1 VTGVVIK
8 TMSPNRLMVAQN
20 EIINSPTL
28 PVMPRRTQFL
38 LLTLIIA
45 GGLFLRLI
53 GFHWG
58 QGYEFNAIGDEIE
71 AYQVGQQFLAGDQ
84 QALYLGQPNF
94 KHGKVPGPLWA
105 MVWAAGVRLGG
116 GPEAVILTVVALN
129 IVVIW
134 LVFVLGK
141 KLFDATHGLWA
152 ALLLATAPWPVY
164 FSVGCT
170 NPEVMAF
177 FGALLYLALWSV
189 VRRPKSP
196 HIFGVLVVLAIM
208 PQFHMFGV
216 FFLPPVLLL
225 LLLRRSELN
234 WKWLVAGLVVA
245 VLLYVPYV
253 WGEAHNHW
261 ANTRRLL
268 GEGDKFSL
276 GSFKALSTTVMS
288 LTNLFESV
296 IGRRLV
302 DYKIFGDAICGSV
315 YVLVIFNVL
324 SIGLSLL
331 ALGSF
336 VMLFIK
342 SIEGKLRSLK
352 QALVETPAIVFTG
365 IMVLLP
371 LVLFIPTGASFNSRY
386 VIALY
391 PVLFILPAVLLVR
404 TRYPRLIRSS
414 IVITIVFNIWFC
426 LAFFRHQEQRI
437 VQADYFVPSFRKLEL
452 VYQKIQAAVGA
463 NEQPHLRAVGFPA
476 DHDALLTHGADALVK
491 YVNLR
496 AQFDHP
502 GAPRQLRVE
511 PIVGRGD
518 NSQPGPYQGNGIA
531 VVVLP

>member
-1 VTGVVIK
+1 MQI
-8 TMSPNRLMVAQN
+8 
-20 EIINSPTL
+20 
-28 PVMPRRTQFL
+28 L
-38 LLTLIIA
+38 LLTLITV
-45 GGLFLRLI
+45 GGLCLRLI

-71 AYQVGQQFLAGDQ
+71 AYQVGKQFLAGEQ

-94 KHGKVPGPLWA
+94 KHGKVPGPVWA
-105 MVWAAGVRLGG
+105 MVWAAGVRFGG
-116 GPEAVILTVVALN
+116 GPETVILTVVGLN
-129 IVVIW
+129 TVVIW

-152 ALLLATAPWPVY
+152 ALLLATSPWPVY

-177 FGALLYLALWSV
+177 LGALLYLALWSV
-189 VRRPKSP
+189 VRRSKSP
-196 HIFGVLVVLAIM
+196 HIFGVIVVLVVM

-225 LLLRRSELN
+225 LLLRRRELN
-234 WKWLVAGLVVA
+234 WKWLAAGLVVA
-245 VLLYVPYV
+245 TLLYVPYV
-253 WGEAHNHW
+253 CGEANNHW

-268 GEGDKFSL
+268 GEGDKFSF

-296 IGRRLV
+296 IGCHLS

-315 YVLVIFNVL
+315 YVLVAFNVL
-324 SIGLSLL
+324 SIGLGIL

-336 VMLFIK
+336 IMLFSKAIN
-342 SIEGKLRSLK
+342 GKWQSM
-352 QALVETPAIVFTG
+352 QHALAATPAIVFIG
-365 IMVLLP
+365 VMVLLP
-371 LVLFIPTGASFNSRY
+371 LLLFIPTGASFNSRY

-391 PVLFILPAVLLVR
+391 PLLFVLPAVLLVR
-404 TRYPRLIRSS
+404 TRYQRLIRSA
-414 IVITIVFNIWFC
+414 IMITIIFNIWFC
-426 LAFFRHQEQRI
+426 LAFFRYQEQRI
-437 VQADYFVPSFRKLEL
+437 AHADYFVPSFRKLEL
-452 VYQKIQAAVGA
+452 VYQKIQSAVGV
-463 NEQPHLRAVGFPA
+463 NEQPHLTAVGFPV
-476 DHDALLTHGADALVK
+476 DRDALLTHGAETLVK

-502 GAPRQLRVE
+502 GAPRQMRVE
-511 PIVGRGD
+511 PIAVLGD
-518 NSQPGPYQGNGIA
+518 NSHTAPYQGNGIA